1 MFRKTLSV
9 VTSGGGRGQASYL
22 YFAFCMSRAETG
34 SAETETKVQMLWE
47 QGEMLQNG
55 CGSLQMMYEMQ
66 TICCEPSCTG
76 AWLGS
81 LVSPSGAVCCG
92 SALPAPTVL
101 GVLIRSQ
108 AVARPQPLL
117 PLASSQEKVLHKV
130 GAQSMQQTSFLPS
143 LNLIL

>member
-9 VTSGGGRGQASYL
+9 VTSGGGRGQASNL